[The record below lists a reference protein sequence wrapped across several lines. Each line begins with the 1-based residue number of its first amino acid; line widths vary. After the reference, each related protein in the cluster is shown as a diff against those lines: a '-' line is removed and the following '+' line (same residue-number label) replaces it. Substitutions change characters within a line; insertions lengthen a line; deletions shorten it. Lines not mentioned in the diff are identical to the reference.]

1 MIVSL
6 VSGTYNRLQYL
17 QRMVQSFR
25 ESIGVGIPYEI
36 ILVDG
41 GSDDGTISWCLDQID
56 IKFIEQGKLLGAVK
70 AFNEGA
76 LAANGKYV
84 ILANDDIE
92 FLGDS
97 VIYAIR
103 HMEDNTICGIGC
115 FFQNRNNKA
124 FHVEQ
129 MPAIKDGK
137 QISYYYG
144 QVCIVRREIGDEVG
158 WWGDYLHTYGGDN
171 ELSCNVL
178 EKGYDVQPIVCA
190 CVNDVT
196 PQDKLRKINNDVAM
210 VGVGNNHPDTQK
222 WLNKW
227 TKPNGMVGPDV
238 NINSSILSN
247 NHSRCR
253 RFLYLPIYE
262 YGNVKQHQTKT
273 GLRDA
278 LAREGLVYE
287 IDYVHAIQTYG
298 KQYFMEYMID
308 ILDAFNPDIII
319 TQLHGATSITI
330 NDLHNLKKLTHAIW
344 VNWNGDYHPEHLY
357 DITYMM
363 LLKLFDVCGFV
374 VQSVKDKY
382 DAFGINWFYWQ
393 IGYEGEDVHNV
404 RGDVKQHDVI
414 LLANGYS
421 KERQS
426 LAARLRGMSGVNV
439 GLYGYWDAKLK
450 PDGECLYDFD
460 LGYKLYSN
468 AKIAISDSQWPEV
481 VGYCSNRLFQ
491 AMFSGVCL
499 FQQRFD
505 GMKELLGL
513 EHGKNCIVWHNVEEL
528 EELIQVC
535 MNDIAFT
542 IRVGENGKRLA
553 EERHSFDHRV
563 KELLEQLQIRE
574 LI

>member
-17 QRMVQSFR
+17 QQMVKSFR

-41 GSDDGTISWCLDQID
+41 GSDDGTISWCLYQID

-97 VIYAIR
+97 VVYAIR

-190 CVNDVT
+190 CVNDAT
-196 PQDKLRKINNDVAM
+196 PQDKLRKINNDVAK

-227 TKPNGMVGPDV
+227 TKSNGMVGPYV
-238 NINSSILSN
+238 NFDSSSLLD
-247 NHSRCR
+247 NHSRLR

-298 KQYFMEYMID
+298 KQYFLEYMID
-308 ILDAFNPDIII
+308 VLDAFEPDVII

-330 NDLHNLKKLTHAIW
+330 NDLHNLKKLTQAIW

-363 LLKLFDVCGFV
+363 LLKLFDMCGFV

-382 DAFGINWFYWQ
+382 EEFGINWFYWQ

-542 IRVGENGKRLA
+542 IRVGENGKRLV
-553 EERHSFDHRV
+553 ETYHSFDHRV
-563 KELLEQLQIRE
+563 QELLEQLQMRE